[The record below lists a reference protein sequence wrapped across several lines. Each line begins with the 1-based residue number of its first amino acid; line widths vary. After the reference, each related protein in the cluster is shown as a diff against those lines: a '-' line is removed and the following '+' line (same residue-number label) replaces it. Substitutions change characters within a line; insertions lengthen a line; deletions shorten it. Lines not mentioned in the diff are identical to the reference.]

1 MRTPQFSLVA
11 SEHPRKEV
19 HMRKD
24 MEFRSRERLREGKDQ
39 TGARLS
45 SHF

>member
-1 MRTPQFSLVA
+1 MGIPQFSLVG

-19 HMRKD
+19 PMSKG
-24 MEFRSRERLREGKDQ
+24 MECRSREGLREGKDQ
-39 TGARLS
+39 AGARLS